1 MNKTNF
7 NARSRWLTVVI
18 FALAMAWVESAVVY
32 YLRSM
37 IHRIQPYQ
45 PNPLPVA
52 GGFGFAEGVRELA
65 TMVMLL
71 TVGILAG
78 RNWKSRLGYSAI
90 AFGVWDIFYYVFL
103 KVICGWP
110 DTLLDWDVLFLLPLP
125 WWGPVL
131 APVSIAL
138 LMILWGTVVSSWR
151 IERARNGSEWKAWG
165 LNFLGIILALYLF
178 MADSIRVAN
187 KGLDA
192 LRDVLPQPQS
202 FNWPLFCL
210 ALMLMAAPIVEVI
223 WRMRGSV
230 FRKRTSNIVDT
241 DLDKR
246 SGRERKPR
254 ELEAVELLTEAE
266 AEN

>member
-1 MNKTNF
+1 MNNTNL
-7 NARSRWLTVVI
+7 NTRSRWLTVVI

-37 IHRIQPYQ
+37 IHRIVPYQ

-52 GGFGFAEGVRELA
+52 GGFGFAEGMRELA

-103 KVICGWP
+103 KVMCGFP
-110 DTLLDWDVLFLLPLP
+110 STLLDWDVLFLLPLP

-165 LNFLGIILALYLF
+165 LNFLGITLALYLF

-192 LRDVLPQPQS
+192 LRDVLPQS

-210 ALMLMAAPIVEVI
+210 ALMLMAAPVIEVI

-254 ELEAVELLTEAE
+254 DLEAVELLTEVE